1 MAIEKLR
8 ITLCKSLNGRLKSH
22 KACSHGLWLRKM
34 WQTIE
39 VFNTDEN
46 RGMVNKI
53 NYMLKIEEV

>member
-8 ITLCKSLNGRLKSH
+8 ITLCKSLNGRLKNH
-22 KACSHGLWLRKM
+22 KACAHGLGLRKM